1 MFGKERLQA
10 IATGRPVDRIPV
22 NFYEID
28 GFTQNPDNPDPFNIY
43 SHPSWRPLLQLA
55 REKTDVMANFGI
67 DIRHQGVTVDLM
79 PHHLLTVSVS
89 QNEEIRETITG
100 LRVGAKTLTS
110 RHVVERDIDT
120 SWCTEHLIKD
130 LDDFKSWLEL
140 PEFDLI
146 GEADIV
152 PALDLEARIG
162 EHGVV
167 LIGTPDP
174 LCLIAQMM
182 DMGTYTIIAMTEPD
196 LFQQALDRAARYLYW
211 RTEKI
216 AAAMPGRFWRICGP
230 EYASPPYLP
239 PSLFYKYV
247 VGYDRIM
254 TEIIHRHQGF
264 VRIHS
269 HGRLRGILEFIVETG
284 CDGLDPIE
292 PPPQGD
298 MELSAVHQACGR
310 DLVLFGN
317 LEASDIE
324 NLPESAFREKVRIAI
339 TEGRAKDG
347 RGFVLQPSASPY
359 GRTLSLNAMRNY
371 EAIIKELEQHG

>member
-10 IATGRPVDRIPV
+10 IAAGRPVDRIPV

-28 GFTQNPDNPDPFNIY
+28 GFTQNPDDPDPFNIY

-67 DIRHQGVTVDLM
+67 NIRHQGVTVDLM

-140 PEFDLI
+140 PDFDLI
-146 GEADIV
+146 GEADIA
-152 PALDLEARIG
+152 PALDMEARIG
-162 EHGVV
+162 EHGVI

-174 LCLIAQMM
+174 LCLIAQTM
-182 DMGTYTIIAMTEPD
+182 DMATYTIIAMTEPG

-216 AAAMPGRFWRICGP
+216 AAAMPGRFWRIYGP

-264 VRIHS
+264 ARIHS

-298 MELSAVHQACGR
+298 MELSAVRQSCGR

-324 NLPESAFREKVRIAI
+324 NLPEPAFREKVRIAI
-339 TEGRAKDG
+339 AEGRAEDG

-359 GRTLSLNAMRNY
+359 GRILSPNAMRNY
-371 EAIIKELEQHG
+371 EAIIEELEQ